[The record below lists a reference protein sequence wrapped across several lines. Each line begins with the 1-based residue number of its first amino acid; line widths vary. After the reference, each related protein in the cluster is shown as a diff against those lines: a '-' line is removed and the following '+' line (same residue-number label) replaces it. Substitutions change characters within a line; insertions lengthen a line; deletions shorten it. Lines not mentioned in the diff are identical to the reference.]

1 MSYKI
6 AGIDVHKK
14 VLMVVV
20 VDASTPEEKP
30 ERRRFATM
38 PSDLRRLSTWLRE
51 QGVEEAVMEST
62 AQYWRSVWLELEPYM
77 RLHLA
82 QAFSNRAPRGRKH
95 DFKDA
100 ERLVRRLIAN
110 ELILSFVPD
119 GEQRTWRNMTRMKT
133 QLTRDR
139 VRLQNQMECL
149 LEEMRIKLSIVVSDL
164 LGASGLRILRALA
177 EGETDPKKLASLGD
191 DRLKCTEEQLVD
203 ALTGRPQPMHRE
215 MLALQLERLQLIDT
229 QIAKLNGMIA
239 QAMKP
244 HQEAV
249 IRLAEVPGFG
259 VDSAQQVIA
268 EVGVQASTFPSA
280 AELTSWVG
288 TCPGK
293 EESAEEN
300 HSSRSAK
307 GNKYLR
313 RVLNQ
318 AAHAAVKKKGSYFQ
332 AVFRRLLP
340 RLGYKSAIWAIAHR
354 LCRVV
359 WKILHEG
366 VRFIEQGSEPDP
378 KAEKQRARI
387 LARALRKL
395 GYHVAI
401 TPINPAVAETEC
413 KCSGSDFRGS
423 VKKSVISTN
432 CADRA
437 ELQRTECN
445 PMTSLFLP

>member
-1 MSYKI
+1 MSYQI

-20 VDASTPEEKP
+20 MDATAPELKP
-30 ERRRFATM
+30 ERRRFGTM
-38 PSDLRRLSTWLRE
+38 ASELRRLSGWLRE

-100 ERLVRRLIAN
+100 ERLVRRLMAD
-110 ELILSFVPD
+110 ELILSFVPG
-119 GEQRTWRNMTRMKT
+119 GEQRIWRNMTRMKT

-139 VRLQNQMECL
+139 VRLQSQIECL
-149 LEEMRIKLSIVVSDL
+149 LEEMRIKLSSVVSDL
-164 LGASGLRILRALA
+164 LGLSGLRILRALA
-177 EGETDPKKLASLGD
+177 QGETDPKKLAALGD
-191 DRLKCTEEQLVD
+191 DRLRCTEEQLID
-203 ALTGRPQPMHRE
+203 ALSGNSQPLHRE
-215 MLALQLERLQLIDT
+215 MLGLQLERLQLIDQ
-229 QIAKLNGMIA
+229 QIQKLNGMVA
-239 QAMKP
+239 RALKP

-249 IRLAEVPGFG
+249 VRLAEVPGFG
-259 VDSAQQVIA
+259 VDSAQQVIS

-280 AELTSWVG
+280 AQLTSWVG

-293 EESAEEN
+293 DESAEEN
-300 HSSRSAK
+300 HNSRSAK

-366 VRFIEQGSEPDP
+366 VRFIEHGNERDP
-378 KAEKQRARI
+378 KVRKHRAQS
-387 LARALRKL
+387 LARKLRKL
-395 GYHVAI
+395 GYNVEI
-401 TPINPAVAETEC
+401 TPMNQAAAEN
-413 KCSGSDFRGS
+413 GM
-423 VKKSVISTN
+423 
-432 CADRA
+432 
-437 ELQRTECN
+437 Q
-445 PMTSLFLP
+445 M

>member
-20 VDASTPEEKP
+20 IDATTPESKP

-38 PSDLRRLSTWLRE
+38 PSDLCRLSSWLRE

-77 RLHLA
+77 LLHLA

-95 DFKDA
+95 DFRDA
-100 ERLVRRLIAN
+100 ERLVRRLIAD
-110 ELILSFVPD
+110 ELILSFVPN

-139 VRLQNQMECL
+139 VRLQSQMECL
-149 LEEMRIKLSIVVSDL
+149 LEEMRIKLSSVVSDL

-177 EGETDPKKLASLGD
+177 EGETDPKKLAALGD
-191 DRLKCTEEQLVD
+191 DRLKCSKEQLVD
-203 ALTGRPQPMHRE
+203 ALTGSSQPMHRE

-249 IRLAEVPGFG
+249 IRLAEVPGLG
-259 VDSAQQVIA
+259 VDSAQQVIS

-293 EESAEEN
+293 DESAEEN

-318 AAHAAVKKKGSYFQ
+318 AAHAAVKKNGSHFQ
-332 AVFRRLLP
+332 VVFRRLLP
-340 RLGYKSAIWAIAHR
+340 RLGYQSAIWAVAHR
-354 LCRVV
+354 LCRVA

-366 VRFIEQGSEPDP
+366 VRFIEQGREPDP
-378 KAEKQRARI
+378 KAKKQRARS

-395 GYHVAI
+395 GYNVAI
-401 TPINPAVAETEC
+401 TPINPATAE
-413 KCSGSDFRGS
+413 K
-423 VKKSVISTN
+423 
-432 CADRA
+432 AMQ
-437 ELQRTECN
+437 L
-445 PMTSLFLP
+445 

>member
-20 VDASTPEEKP
+20 MDAHAPDCEP

-38 PSDLRRLSTWLRE
+38 ASDLRRLSSWLRE
-51 QGVEEAVMEST
+51 HEVKEAVMEST

-77 RLHLA
+77 RLQLA

-100 ERLVRRLIAN
+100 ERLVRRLIAD
-110 ELILSFVPD
+110 ELILSFVPN
-119 GEQRTWRNMTRMKT
+119 GEQRIWRNMTRMKT
-133 QLTRDR
+133 QLTRER
-139 VRLQNQMECL
+139 VRLHSQMECL
-149 LEEMRIKLSIVVSDL
+149 LEEMRIKLSSVLSDL
-164 LGASGLRILRALA
+164 LGASGLRILHALA
-177 EGETDPKKLASLGD
+177 EGETDPKKLAALGD

-203 ALTGRPQPMHRE
+203 ALTGSSQPMHRE
-215 MLALQLERLQLIDT
+215 MLALQLERLQLIDR
-229 QIAKLNGMIA
+229 QIEKLNGMIA

-244 HQEAV
+244 YEETV

-268 EVGVQASTFPSA
+268 EVGVKASTFPSA
-280 AELTSWVG
+280 AQFTSWVG

-293 EESAEEN
+293 DESAEEN

-313 RVLNQ
+313 RLLSQ
-318 AAHAAVKKKGSYFQ
+318 AAHAAVKKNGSHFQ

-340 RLGYKSAIWAIAHR
+340 RLGYQSAIWAIAHR
-354 LCRVV
+354 LCRVL
-359 WKILHEG
+359 WKILREG
-366 VRFIEQGSEPDP
+366 VRFIEQGKEPDP
-378 KAEKQRARI
+378 QAKKQRARI

-395 GYHVAI
+395 GYNVAI
-401 TPINPAVAETEC
+401 SPMNPPTAE
-413 KCSGSDFRGS
+413 
-423 VKKSVISTN
+423 
-432 CADRA
+432 
-437 ELQRTECN
+437 N
-445 PMTSLFLP
+445 PVPTQ

>member
-1 MSYKI
+1 
-6 AGIDVHKK
+6 
-14 VLMVVV
+14 
-20 VDASTPEEKP
+20 
-30 ERRRFATM
+30 
-38 PSDLRRLSTWLRE
+38 
-51 QGVEEAVMEST
+51 
-62 AQYWRSVWLELEPYM
+62 VWLELEPYL
-77 RLHLA
+77 RLQLA

-133 QLTRDR
+133 QLRRDR

-177 EGETDPKKLASLGD
+177 QGETDPKKLALLGD
-191 DRLKCTEEQLVD
+191 DQLKCSEEQLVD

-215 MLALQLERLQLIDT
+215 MLGLQLERLRLIDG
-229 QIAKLNGMIA
+229 QIEKLNGLIA

-249 IRLAEVPGFG
+249 IRLAEVPGLG
-259 VDSAQQVIA
+259 VDSAQQVIS

-293 EESAEEN
+293 DESAEEN

-313 RVLNQ
+313 RILNQ
-318 AAHAAVKKKGSYFQ
+318 SAHAAVKKKGSHFQ

-354 LCRVV
+354 LCRLI

-366 VRFIEQGSEPDP
+366 VRYIEQGSESDP
-378 KAEKQRARI
+378 KVRERRART

-395 GYHVAI
+395 GYDVAI
-401 TPINPAVAETEC
+401 TPINPATAGKAMQT
-413 KCSGSDFRGS
+413 
-423 VKKSVISTN
+423 
-432 CADRA
+432 
-437 ELQRTECN
+437 
-445 PMTSLFLP
+445 